1 MEAYDMPGLE
11 DIIPQAAYYLIQKFP
26 NFLGSQ
32 VTQWF
37 IHSSFRT
44 KQIPISSICLEIRS
58 RQLNKYLCLDNLVA
72 VWDYTYEL

>member
-11 DIIPQAAYYLIQKFP
+11 DIIPQGAYYLIQKFP